1 MPDSLPPALSGDISL
16 RSAITQQFPGRI
28 ALVSSFGVESAIL
41 LHMVAQIDKN
51 LPIVFLETGKLFAE
65 TLAYRDEL
73 TAQLGLTDVRSIRPS
88 GTQLAAYDPDGRLW
102 EKDPD
107 LCCAIRKTNP
117 LDEALEGFE
126 AWITGRKRNQS
137 SSRAQLELQETGA
150 DGRVTINPLA
160 FWQDAELE
168 AYFLAHNLPQH
179 PLQALGYSSIGCA
192 TCTQK
197 PLPGQDKRSGRWA
210 GKAKTECG
218 IHMPR
223 AMTKPNWPE
232 NLTFEV

>member
-1 MPDSLPPALSGDISL
+1 MPDSLACLNAGSEKL
-16 RSAITQQFPGRI
+16 RSAIMRQFPGKI
-28 ALVSSFGVESAIL
+28 ALVSSFGSESAVL
-41 LHMVAQIDKN
+41 LHMVAQIDKT
-51 LPIVFLETGKLFAE
+51 LPVVFLETGKLFTE
-65 TLAYRDEL
+65 TLTYRDTL
-73 TAQLGLTDVRSIRPS
+73 VALLGMTDVRCIRPS
-88 GTQLAAYDPDGRLW
+88 GAQLAAYDPDGRLW

-117 LDEALEGFE
+117 LDEALEGFT

-137 SSRAQLELQETGA
+137 SSRAQLALEETGP
-150 DGRVTINPLA
+150 DGRITINPLA
-160 FWQDAELE
+160 FWQEDELE
-168 AYFLAHNLPQH
+168 SYFNIHELPRH
-179 PLQALGYSSIGCA
+179 PLQAEGYSSIGCA

-223 AMTKPNWPE
+223 AMTQPNWPE
-232 NLTFEV
+232 PLIFEV